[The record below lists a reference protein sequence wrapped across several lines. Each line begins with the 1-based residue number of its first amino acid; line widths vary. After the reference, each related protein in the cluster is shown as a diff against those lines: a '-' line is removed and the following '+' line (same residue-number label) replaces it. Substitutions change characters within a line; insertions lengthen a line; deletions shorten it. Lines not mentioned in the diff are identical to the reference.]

1 MPKKPTRDK
10 ADSPRR
16 MPNLQRR
23 LETLAYQNG
32 ADFFGI
38 ADLVPVQEFIVNQ
51 GGAIVGEFPR
61 GVSLGM
67 RISDT
72 IVDTHSPD
80 EKHGLSL
87 YWWHIYTV
95 ITPMLDVLAQRVQQE
110 LQAEGYRTLHVPG
123 SMPYNRKTLKSLF
136 PHKLAAHL
144 SGLGWIGKSCLL
156 ITPEF
161 GPRVRFVTILTDAP
175 LRAGKSLDKKC
186 GKCERCIE
194 ACPVQ
199 ALKGIEFRPDE
210 PVETRF
216 DTRKC
221 EQYRSTNPC
230 GLCVAA
236 CPFGRPDPDQTVMT
250 GLSV

>member
-1 MPKKPTRDK
+1 MPQRQKQDKPASRNR
-10 ADSPRR
+10 ASS
-16 MPNLQRR
+16 LQRR

-32 ADFFGI
+32 ADFFGV
-38 ADLVPVQEFIVNQ
+38 ADLVPVREFIVNQ
-51 GGAIVGEFPR
+51 GGEMVGGFPL
-61 GVSLGM
+61 GISIGM

-72 IVDTHSPD
+72 IVDSHSPD

-87 YWWHIYTV
+87 YWWHVYSV

-110 LQAEGYRTLHVPG
+110 LKAEGHRTLHVPG
-123 SMPYNRKTLKSLF
+123 SMPYNRKTLKSLL

-144 SGLGWIGKSCLL
+144 SGIGWIGKSCLL

-161 GPRVRFVTILTDAP
+161 GPRVRFVTVLTDAP
-175 LRAGKSLDKKC
+175 LLPGKSLDQTC
-186 GKCERCIE
+186 GKCSRCIE

-199 ALKGIEFRPDE
+199 ALKGIEFRPED
-210 PVETRF
+210 PVESRF

-236 CPFGRPDPDQTVMT
+236 CPFGRPAGNKESRD
-250 GLSV
+250 